1 MLLLSSSTKGS
12 KRGVLF
18 FRSSSAFG
26 LLHIESLLKTIALK
40 DLFVNNCIT
49 SAKSELVITLI

>member
-12 KRGVLF
+12 KGGVLF

-26 LLHIESLLKTIALK
+26 LLDIESLLKTIALK
-40 DLFVNNCIT
+40 DLFVNN
-49 SAKSELVITLI
+49 